1 MGRAPRPPRRR
12 RSIEP
17 ASNPYETLST
27 VALLAFAAVVVGL
40 DLATNRRDWI
50 SVMLLVV
57 PGLAASVCSVRRTA
71 AFSALIMLILTLLY
85 GVSPKYGDTL
95 GDWLTIAAAGV
106 IGVICVAVCR
116 YRLRRERA
124 LVEARVTL
132 RVLQRTLLQPLPMR
146 APDVEIHGFYAP
158 AKAEAL
164 VGGDIYDAVESP
176 YGTRLLIGD
185 VQGKGLDAIQAGA
198 AVLSAFRESGY
209 YLPTVAMVADRLE
222 QAVTRHNR
230 RAVRSGQEERFVTA
244 LLAEFAADGA
254 VRLIDCGHVAPLVV
268 ADDEVHELECAAPGV
283 PLGLADLVG
292 QERAVRRID
301 LREGDLLV
309 LCTDGVLEARDATGT
324 FYPLL
329 ARLAHYT
336 PAEPAVVAHELRSDL
351 ERYVNGHLGDDAAAL
366 VVIRLAPVG
375 DDPVQGPD

>member
-1 MGRAPRPPRRR
+1 MDRPSSPPRQGK

-27 VALLAFAAVVVGL
+27 LALVAFIAAVVVL

-71 AFSALIMLILTLLY
+71 AFGALTVVTLTLLY
-85 GVSPKYGDTL
+85 GVSPRYGDTL
-95 GDWLTIAAAGV
+95 GDWLTIAAAALISLV
-106 IGVICVAVCR
+106 CVAVCR
-116 YRLRRERA
+116 YRLQRERA

-132 RVLQRTLLQPLPMR
+132 RALQRTLLQPLPMR
-146 APDVEIHGFYAP
+146 APDVEIHGFYSP

-185 VQGKGLDAIQAGA
+185 VQGKGLDAIQTGA

-209 YLPTVAMVADRLE
+209 YLPTVAEVADRLE
-222 QAVTRHNR
+222 QAVARHNR
-230 RAVRSGQEERFVTA
+230 RAARSGQEERFVTA

-254 VRLIDCGHVAPLVV
+254 VAVIDCGHVAPLLVS
-268 ADDEVHELECAAPGV
+268 DTEVRELECATPGV

-292 QERAVRRID
+292 QKRGVRHID
-301 LREGDLLV
+301 LRQGELLV
-309 LCTDGVLEARDATGT
+309 LCTDGVLEARDASGS

-329 ARLAHYT
+329 TRLAHYT
-336 PAEPAVVAHELRSDL
+336 PAEPAVVAHELRADL
-351 ERYVNGHLGDDAAAL
+351 ERYVNGCLGDDAAAL
-366 VVIRLAPVG
+366 VVVRLARTRG
-375 DDPVQGPD
+375 